1 MNDPSRRT
9 NNMNNITAGWV
20 IGGAILVLLV
30 SLSIYTGPDTHTKS
44 RDNPLNVVT
53 QPQPQK

>member
-30 SLSIYTGPDTHTKS
+30 SLSIYTGPDNAYEVP
-44 RDNPLNVVT
+44 R
-53 QPQPQK
+53 

>member
-1 MNDPSRRT
+1 
-9 NNMNNITAGWV
+9 MNNITAGWV

-30 SLSIYTGPDTHTKS
+30 SLSIYTGPDTHLKS
-44 RDNPLNVVT
+44 RDNPPNVVT

>member
-1 MNDPSRRT
+1 
-9 NNMNNITAGWV
+9 MNNITAGWV